1 MCFTCGL
8 CSYIMPGRNRCH
20 LKGLLPSRLA
30 EKCPMTYKEQIR
42 SLDCQ
47 HFKLILNDRNYLCR
61 PFLHQIWL
69 RSVYL
74 PAAPHTD
81 NLFLLS
87 PRHSITVSHVAG
99 APGQNSSVLITAL
112 HDYYLKKNASANMTK
127 KSETLCKEVCFFVFY
142 ISESLILTEGFICCP
157 DTVRFCVHEQ
167 SALVVR
173 FYLQQWAAFWKVTVP
188 VLSLAPRLL
197 HLLSRCPIM
206 KLQVRQ
212 HPSHYSLH

>member
-1 MCFTCGL
+1 MQDSFFFKKQSFGFKSKILTNINNMCFTCGL
-8 CSYIMPGRNRCH
+8 CSIMPGRNRCH

-30 EKCPMTYKEQIR
+30 EKCPMTYKELIR

-99 APGQNSSVLITAL
+99 APGQNSSVSLFWSLRYMIIIW
-112 HDYYLKKNASANMTK
+112 KKMHPRIWPRKVRHYAK
-127 KSETLCKEVCFFVFY
+127 RFFFFFF
-142 ISESLILTEGFICCP
+142 TFQN
-157 DTVRFCVHEQ
+157 R
-167 SALVVR
+167 
-173 FYLQQWAAFWKVTVP
+173 
-188 VLSLAPRLL
+188 
-197 HLLSRCPIM
+197 
-206 KLQVRQ
+206 
-212 HPSHYSLH
+212 